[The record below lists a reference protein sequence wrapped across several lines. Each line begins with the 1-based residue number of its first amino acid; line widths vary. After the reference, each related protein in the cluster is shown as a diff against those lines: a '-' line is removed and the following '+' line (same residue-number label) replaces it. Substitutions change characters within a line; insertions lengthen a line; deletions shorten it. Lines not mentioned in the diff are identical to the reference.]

1 MRKAS
6 VLAGSIAVATAGSA
20 ILGGVALA
28 GGHHGHSHNYSDDD
42 NYGGSGKGGKATN
55 NCLNVGIP
63 ILSGLG
69 LGGSGDAK
77 GATCNAEANGT
88 GGDAY

>member
-1 MRKAS
+1 MMRKAS
-6 VLAGSIAVATAGSA
+6 VVTGSIAVATLGSA
-20 ILGGVALA
+20 VLGGVALA
-28 GGHHGHSHNYSDDD
+28 GGHHYYSDDD
-42 NYGGSGKGGKATN
+42 SYGGEGKGGEATN

-69 LGGSGDAK
+69 LGGSGDAE
-77 GATCNAEANGT
+77 GATCDADASGT